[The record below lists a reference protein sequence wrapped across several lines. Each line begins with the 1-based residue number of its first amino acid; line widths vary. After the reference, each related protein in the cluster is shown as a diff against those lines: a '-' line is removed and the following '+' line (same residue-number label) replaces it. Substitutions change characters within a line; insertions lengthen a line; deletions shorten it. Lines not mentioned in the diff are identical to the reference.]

1 MNALYPLPDP
11 VWTALGLL
19 VAAIGFS
26 FLYKGW
32 NALVLGRI
40 HYWSGF
46 LPLSLISPFLIH
58 LPAGKNSLVKKKEG
72 LLCHM
77 LVGPLFFL
85 IALPCLVLGADLLG
99 LGGTRFANLVLNAG
113 NTAKAPAI
121 TYSRPLDYHFPIVG
135 RSESRFQQIL
145 GQKMPEDPSRRLL
158 PAEHGTVSPADQ
170 QYKH

>member
-19 VAAIGFS
+19 AAAIGFS

-58 LPAGKNSLVKKKEG
+58 LPTGKNSLVKTKEG

-77 LVGPLFFL
+77 LVGPMFFL
-85 IALPCLVLGADLLG
+85 AALPLLVVGADLLG
-99 LGGTRFANLVLNAG
+99 LGGTSFANQVLTVG
-113 NTAKAPAI
+113 SPVKAEAI
-121 TYSRPLDYHFPIVG
+121 TYSRPLNYHFPIVG
-135 RSESRFQQIL
+135 RSSERFQEIL
-145 GQKMPEDPSRRLL
+145 GNKIPQDPGRMLL
-158 PAEHGTVSPADQ
+158 PAGHESVAPADQ
-170 QYKH
+170 QYK